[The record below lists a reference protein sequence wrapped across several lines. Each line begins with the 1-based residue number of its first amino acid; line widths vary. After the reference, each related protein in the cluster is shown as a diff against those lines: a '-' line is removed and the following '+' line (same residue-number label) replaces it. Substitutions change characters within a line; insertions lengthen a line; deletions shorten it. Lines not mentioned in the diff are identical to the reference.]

1 MMNYKLCY
9 GLSAKLAPIND
20 IIKKFDDYLR
30 DWCLNRNYKTLFAY
44 YLFAFVL
51 ILPSAGFL

>member
-51 ILPSAGFL
+51 ILPSVVFL

>member
-1 MMNYKLCY
+1 MMNYKLY
-9 GLSAKLAPIND
+9 YVIIAKLAPIGE

-44 YLFAFVL
+44 YLFASAL
-51 ILPSAGFL
+51 ILPNAVSL

>member
-51 ILPSAGFL
+51 ILPSVGFL